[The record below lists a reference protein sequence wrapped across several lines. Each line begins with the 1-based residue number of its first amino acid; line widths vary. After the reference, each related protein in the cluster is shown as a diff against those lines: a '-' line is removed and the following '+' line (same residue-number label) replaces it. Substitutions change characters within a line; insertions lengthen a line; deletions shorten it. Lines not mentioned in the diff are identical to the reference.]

1 MTGLVLALL
10 LAAPQQRPTFG
21 VSVESVYVD
30 VFVTE
35 GGAPVPGLRAAD
47 FELRD
52 DGARQDVELAGLES
66 TPLSTLLVL
75 DTSGSVAGEKLD
87 QLRGGVRAVLR
98 GLGPADTVGLVS
110 FDHEARVRVPL
121 GPDAARVERAL
132 PALRPGGAT
141 ALWDAIYSGTLLASE
156 RGRSLLVVFTD
167 GEDNLSWLDAQDVAR
182 ALHVSNVLLQVVGIG
197 APEGGLEEGIDP
209 GTGFARGLR
218 RPGGAPE
225 PPHIVVLRRL
235 AESTGGRF
243 WSAGSPAGIA
253 AAFEAMAAAM
263 KSRYVLR
270 FEPGGDRREGRHE
283 IEVKLRGRRGRVHC
297 RRAYFIGKAAAR

>member
-1 MTGLVLALL
+1 MTGLALALL

-30 VFVTE
+30 VFVTN
-35 GGAPVPGLRAAD
+35 GGAPVLGLRATD

-75 DTSGSVAGEKLD
+75 DTSGSVAGQKLE
-87 QLRGGVRAVLR
+87 QLRAGVRAVLR
-98 GLGPADTVGLVS
+98 GLGLADAVGLVS

-121 GPDAARVERAL
+121 GPDAARVERSLAT
-132 PALRPGGAT
+132 LRPGGAT

-167 GEDNLSWLDAQDVAR
+167 GEDNLSWLDPQDVAR
-182 ALHVSNVLLQVVGIG
+182 ALHVSNVLFQVVGIG
-197 APEGGLEEGIDP
+197 APDGGVEDGIDA

-218 RPGGAPE
+218 APE
-225 PPHIVVLRRL
+225 PPHIAVLRRL

-243 WSAGSPAGIA
+243 WSAGSPTGIA

-283 IEVKLRGRRGRVHC
+283 IEVKLRGRRGHVHC
-297 RRAYFIGKAAAR
+297 RRAYFVGKAAAR

>member
-1 MTGLVLALL
+1 MTGLALALL

-30 VFVTE
+30 VFVTN
-35 GGAPVPGLRAAD
+35 GGAPVLGLRATD

-75 DTSGSVAGEKLD
+75 DTSGSVAGQKLE
-87 QLRGGVRAVLR
+87 QLRAGVRAVLR
-98 GLGPADTVGLVS
+98 GLGLADAVGLVS

-121 GPDAARVERAL
+121 GPDAARVERSLAT
-132 PALRPGGAT
+132 LRPGGAT

-182 ALHVSNVLLQVVGIG
+182 ALHVSNVLFQVVGIG
-197 APEGGLEEGIDP
+197 APDGGLEDDIDA

-218 RPGGAPE
+218 APE
-225 PPHIVVLRRL
+225 PPRVAVLRRL

-263 KSRYVLR
+263 KSRYILR

-283 IEVKLRGRRGRVHC
+283 IEVKLRGRRGHVHC
-297 RRAYFIGKAAAR
+297 RQAYVVGKAAGR